1 MHILLVEDDR
11 MIGEAV
17 REALTDE
24 GYDVLWAKSGWEAG
38 GMLAAGTFDVVF
50 LDMGLPGRDGMALLR
65 DLRTKDTAT
74 PVLVMTARDALED
87 RLAGLDAGADD
98 YVLKPFHMS
107 ELLARMRAVLRRK
120 AVNPMV
126 EYDTA
131 AQAAAELTNGI
142 VTLRLDTKTAT
153 VTGPAGKEE
162 TALSKKEFELL
173 EALLTRPGTILSR
186 QALEERLYPDETPE
200 SNALEFILY
209 GLRKKLGAGV
219 IRNIR
224 GLGWMVQKEKA
235 A

>member
-1 MHILLVEDDR
+1 MHILLVEDDP

-50 LDMGLPGRDGMALLR
+50 LDLGLPGRDGMALLR

-74 PVLVMTARDALED
+74 PVWVMTARDALE
-87 RLAGLDAGADD
+87 
-98 YVLKPFHMS
+98 
-107 ELLARMRAVLRRK
+107 
-120 AVNPMV
+120 
-126 EYDTA
+126 
-131 AQAAAELTNGI
+131 
-142 VTLRLDTKTAT
+142 
-153 VTGPAGKEE
+153 
-162 TALSKKEFELL
+162 
-173 EALLTRPGTILSR
+173 
-186 QALEERLYPDETPE
+186 DETPE

-224 GLGWMVQKEKA
+224 GLGWMAQKEKA

>member
-1 MHILLVEDDR
+1 MHILLVEDDP

-50 LDMGLPGRDGMALLR
+50 LDLGLP

-120 AVNPMV
+120 APAP
-126 EYDTA
+126 EDT
-131 AQAAAELTNGI
+131 QAAAELTNGI

-224 GLGWMVQKEKA
+224 GLGWMVQKGEA

>member
-1 MHILLVEDDR
+1 MHILLVEDDP

-50 LDMGLPGRDGMALLR
+50 LDLGLPGRDGMARLR

-120 AVNPMV
+120 APAPA
-126 EYDTA
+126 DT
-131 AQAAAELTNGI
+131 QAAAELTNGI

-173 EALLTRPGTILSR
+173 EALLTR

-224 GLGWMVQKEKA
+224 GLGWMAQKEKA

>member
-1 MHILLVEDDR
+1 MHILLVEDDP

-50 LDMGLPGRDGMALLR
+50 LDLGLPGRDGMA
-65 DLRTKDTAT
+65 
-74 PVLVMTARDALED
+74 VLVMTARDALED

-120 AVNPMV
+120 APAP
-126 EYDTA
+126 EDT
-131 AQAAAELTNGI
+131 QAAAELTNGI

-224 GLGWMVQKEKA
+224 GLGWMVQKGEA

>member
-1 MHILLVEDDR
+1 MHILLVEDDP

-50 LDMGLPGRDGMALLR
+50 LDLGLPGRDGMALLR
-65 DLRTKDTAT
+65 DLRTKYTAT

-120 AVNPMV
+120 APAPA
-126 EYDTA
+126 DT
-131 AQAAAELTNGI
+131 QAAAELTNGI

-224 GLGWMVQKEKA
+224 GLGWMVQKGEA